1 MAKETK
7 DNFSVQSAGYAAY
20 RPGYPQ
26 ELFDWLYE
34 HCAGFD
40 TAWDCA
46 TGNGQATVKLSEKF
60 KMVYATD
67 ISINQ
72 LKKSEKRDNIIYKEG
87 AGEKTEFVDNSF
99 DLITVAQGLHW
110 LDHKKFFTEVE
121 RVAKPG
127 ALFAAWGYNIPE
139 VSLEVDAVVR
149 RFYSDIIGA
158 YWDKERKYV
167 DEQYG
172 GIEIPFE
179 ELPCPPLAM
188 SYEWTFEHMVGY
200 LNSWSAV
207 QHYIKDKNA
216 NPVDIIKDDLKK
228 AWGTGVRPV
237 TFPVFMRAARI
248 A

>member
-1 MAKETK
+1 
-7 DNFSVQSAGYAAY
+7 
-20 RPGYPQ
+20 
-26 ELFDWLYE
+26 
-34 HCAGFD
+34 
-40 TAWDCA
+40 
-46 TGNGQATVKLSEKF
+46 
-60 KMVYATD
+60 MVYATD

-72 LKKSEKRDNIIYKEG
+72 LKNSEKRDNIIYKEG
-87 AGEKTEFVDNSF
+87 AAERPEFADNSF
-99 DLITVAQGLHW
+99 DLITVAQALHW
-110 LDHKKFFTEVE
+110 LDHKKFFAEVE

-127 ALFAAWGYNIPE
+127 AICAAWGYNLPE
-139 VSLEVDAVVR
+139 VSLEVYAVVR
-149 RFYSDIIGA
+149 RFYSDIIGR

-167 DEQYG
+167 DEQYR

-228 AWGTGVRPV
+228 AWGTGERPV
-237 TFPVFMRAARI
+237 TFPVFMRAAKI
-248 A
+248 TK